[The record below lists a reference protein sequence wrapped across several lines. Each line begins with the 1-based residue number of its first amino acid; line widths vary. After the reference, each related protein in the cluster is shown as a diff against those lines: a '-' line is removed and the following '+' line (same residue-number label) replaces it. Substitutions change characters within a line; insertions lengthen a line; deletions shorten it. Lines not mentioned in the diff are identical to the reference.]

1 MTPKV
6 SVVVPVFNPGRH
18 IDALIDSLRR
28 QSMAPSDFEAV
39 FVDDGSTDGTGE
51 RLDRLARDVPNF
63 RVVHISNSGWP
74 GRPRNAGIE
83 AARGEYVQL
92 VDNDDRLG
100 DEALERL
107 YAYAISNH
115 ADVVIGR
122 EVRTSGWV
130 ISPGLFLRDR
140 PRATLED
147 DPLLTSLVP
156 HKMFRRAFLLEH
168 GIRFP
173 ERTDVL
179 EDHAFVIDAYL
190 KARVISV
197 LASYTCYYWQPRS
210 DRTNAGAQSIG
221 RDFTDT
227 LDAIERETEPG
238 PFRDKLLA
246 HWLDRKVLI
255 RVAGGWREQPEDAA
269 RRILDRQHELVCERF
284 PATVDQH
291 LRGFTRVRSALLR
304 ARDFDSLR
312 ALASFQEGIRSEL
325 AVDGVR
331 IDDNEIVV
339 ALAGRFVDADAAPI
353 VLEERG
359 ERLLWQPPVDVG
371 AHLPEDVLDFTH
383 AYGATTAT
391 VIARGRSSHETYVL
405 PSQMV
410 LPATANGQRALGAA
424 VEARLVPDISVT
436 GRDRPEVWDI
446 EIRVVAC
453 GLVTRRRVPAPT
465 GAVAAA
471 PVAPAVTRPRLRV
484 AFATERRTLALVDDD
499 VVALARSAPPDES
512 RARLHASSGGV
523 QLVLPLRR
531 LDLEGERE
539 LGSLRLTAKADGA
552 VAMLPLTVAGS
563 RSADAAYV
571 AATLTDPGTS
581 GEMRVACG
589 VWRVAIS
596 NGLGARAVDL
606 ELTIERG
613 RLTLRHRDG
622 RELSHVDHDGPLL
635 RQAAT
640 YRRRARLAR
649 RIARRTLAALAP
661 R

>member
-39 FVDDGSTDGTGE
+39 FVDDGCTDGTGE

-74 GRPRNAGIE
+74 GRPRNVGIV

-92 VDNDDRLG
+92 ADNDDRLG

-107 YAYAISNH
+107 YAYASSNN
-115 ADVVIGR
+115 ADIVIGR

-130 ISPGLFLRDR
+130 ISPALFLRDR
-140 PRATLED
+140 PRATLEE

-173 ERTDVL
+173 EQTGIL
-179 EDHAFVIDAYL
+179 EDHAFVIHAYL

-197 LASYTCYYWQPRS
+197 LASYTCYYWQPRG
-210 DRTNAGAQSIG
+210 DRTNAGAHSIG

-246 HWLDRKVLI
+246 HWLERKVLI
-255 RVAGGWREQPEDAA
+255 RVAGGWRERPEAAA
-269 RRILDRQHELVCERF
+269 RRILERQHELVSRRF
-284 PATVDQH
+284 PPTVDQY
-291 LRGFTRVRSALLR
+291 LRGFARVRSALLR

-312 ALASFQEGIRSEL
+312 ALASFQDRIRFEL
-325 AVDGVR
+325 AVDAVR
-331 IDDNEIVV
+331 SDDDGIVV
-339 ALAGRFVDADAAPI
+339 ALAGRFVDADGAPI
-353 VLEERG
+353 VLEERA
-359 ERLLWQPPVDVG
+359 ERLFWQPPVDIG
-371 AHLPEDVLDFTH
+371 PHLPEDVLDFTD

-391 VIARGRSSHETYVL
+391 VIARGRSSRETYVL
-405 PSQMV
+405 PSQIV
-410 LPATANGQRALGAA
+410 LPASENGQRALGAA

-436 GRDRPEVWDI
+436 GQDGPEVWDI
-446 EIRVVAC
+446 ELRVVTC

-484 AFATERRTLALVDDD
+484 AFATTRRTLALIDDD

-512 RARLHASSGGV
+512 RAHLHASSGGV
-523 QLVLPLRR
+523 RLVLPLRG
-531 LDLEGERE
+531 LDVEGERE

-552 VAMLPLTVAGS
+552 VVMLPLTVTGS
-563 RSADAAYV
+563 RSAAAAHL
-571 AATLTDPGTS
+571 AAALTSPGKD
-581 GEMRVACG
+581 GEMRVAG
-589 VWRVAIS
+589 RVWRVGIS
-596 NGLGARAVDL
+596 DGLVTHALDL
-606 ELTIERG
+606 ELAVGRG

-622 RELSHVDHDGPLL
+622 RQLSHVGESGPLL
-635 RQAAT
+635 RQAEA

-649 RIARRTLAALAP
+649 RIARRTLAALAS